1 MKKLQIKKD
10 LFKKYL
16 TNIRKSAYIIGE
28 EVDTVGLRELRK
40 SRNMSQRELANMCGI
55 NYRSLQDYEQG
66 HKNLMSAN
74 GDILLR
80 LTTVLG
86 CTISELLLADHVTGS
101 SLHAANTVDIAS
113 IQSQQFYCEKYNVAG
128 RWICGN
134 NSISTMFYFNGKQ
147 YSLPFSAVFTPRML
161 PCLAE
166 AAALQIEE
174 KIDDILFHEN
184 EFEEW

>member
-1 MKKLQIKKD
+1 M
-10 LFKKYL
+10 
-16 TNIRKSAYIIGE
+16 
-28 EVDTVGLRELRK
+28 GLKEIRK
-40 SRNMSQRELANMCGI
+40 SRNMSQRELSDMCGI
-55 NYRSLQDYEQG
+55 NFRSLQDYEQG
-66 HKNLMSAN
+66 HKKLMSAN

-86 CTISELLLADHVTGS
+86 CSISELLLADHVSGS
-101 SLHAANTVDIAS
+101 SIHSANQVDIAT

-134 NSISTMFYFNGKQ
+134 NSIVTMFYFDGKQ
-147 YSLPFSAVFTPRML
+147 YSLPFSAVFTPTML

-174 KIDDILFHEN
+174 KIDDILFREN
-184 EFEEW
+184 GFEEW

>member
-1 MKKLQIKKD
+1 M
-10 LFKKYL
+10 
-16 TNIRKSAYIIGE
+16 
-28 EVDTVGLRELRK
+28 GLREIRK
-40 SRNMSQRELANMCGI
+40 SRNMSQSELANMCGI

-80 LTTVLG
+80 LSTVLG
-86 CTISELLLADHVTGS
+86 CTISDLLLADHISG
-101 SLHAANTVDIAS
+101 AAVHPENQVALAV
-113 IQSQQFYCEKYNVAG
+113 IQNQRFYCEKYKVAG
-128 RWICGN
+128 RWIYGN
-134 NSISTMFYFNGKQ
+134 NSIATMFYFNGKQ
-147 YSLPFSAVFTPRML
+147 YALPFRAVFTQSML

-184 EFEEW
+184 GFEEW

>member
-1 MKKLQIKKD
+1 MEGGD
-10 LFKKYL
+10 
-16 TNIRKSAYIIGE
+16 
-28 EVDTVGLRELRK
+28 VMGLKEIRK
-40 SRNMSQRELANMCGI
+40 SRNMSQSELANMCGI

-66 HKNLMSAN
+66 HKKLMSAN

-86 CTISELLLADHVTGS
+86 CSISELLLADYVDGY
-101 SLHAANTVDIAS
+101 SLHSANQLDPAT
-113 IQSQQFYCEKYNVAG
+113 IQNQQFYCEKYNVSG

-134 NSISTMFYFNGKQ
+134 NTIVTMFYFDGKQ
-147 YSLPFSAVFTPRML
+147 YLLPFSAVFTPTML

-174 KIDDILFHEN
+174 KIDDILFHEDG
-184 EFEEW
+184 FEEW